1 MALRSKSADHL
12 QRAEKTVDPVSIY
25 LREISKTPLLS
36 MEEEQELAFRIGEGV
51 AANRQ
56 LAEFALR
63 DPDTLTEDEL
73 DQVDL
78 LELAVLRAQRAHDQ
92 LTQGNLRLVVSVA
105 KRYLGRGLSLLDL
118 IQEGNLGLLHAVD
131 KFDPTLGYRF
141 STYATWW
148 IRQAISRSIADKART
163 IRLPVHV
170 IENVN
175 RQNRVQ
181 RELAQQLGREPTPAE
196 IAVEMELLNRQ
207 ALDLVED
214 GLADGGEA
222 PEVEEAD
229 AVKDVKRASGRV
241 RELQRLNME
250 PLSLDSPLEGEEQSS
265 LADFIVDEGLV
276 DPAAMTDRQSLV
288 EQIEELLLE
297 LTDRERDVLIMRF
310 GLDGDT
316 ARTLEEIGNGLN
328 ITRERVRQ
336 IQAKAIR
343 KLRAPQ
349 MCSRLNDFA
358 TA

>member
-1 MALRSKSADHL
+1 MRSKSAEIL
-12 QRAEKTVDPVSIY
+12 QKVEKTVDPVSIY
-25 LREISKTPLLS
+25 LREISKSPLLS
-36 MEEEQELAFRIGEGV
+36 MEEEQELAVKIGEG
-51 AANRQ
+51 AAAQRQ
-56 LAEFALR
+56 LDELVQR
-63 DPDTLTEDEL
+63 DPDTLTEAEL

-78 LELAVLRAQRAHDQ
+78 LELTVIRAQRAHGQ
-92 LTQGNLRLVVSVA
+92 LTRSNLRLVVSVA

-131 KFDPTLGYRF
+131 KFDPSLGYRF

-181 RELAQQLGREPTPAE
+181 RELSQQLGREPTPAE
-196 IAVEMELLNRQ
+196 IAVEMELLNRH
-207 ALDLVED
+207 ALDLV
-214 GLADGGEA
+214 ADGSDA
-222 PEVEEAD
+222 PATEEAD
-229 AVKDVKRASGRV
+229 AVKDVRRAASRV

-276 DPAAMTDRQSLV
+276 DPAAVTDQQSLV
-288 EQIEELLLE
+288 EQIGELLLE
-297 LTDRERDVLIMRF
+297 LTDRERNVIIMRY
-310 GLDGDT
+310 GLDGDA

-343 KLRAPQ
+343 KLRSPQ
-349 MCSRLNDFA
+349 MCSKLNGFS

>member
-1 MALRSKSADHL
+1 MRSKSAEVL
-12 QRAEKTVDPVSIY
+12 QKVEKTVDPVSIY
-25 LREISKTPLLS
+25 LREISKSPLLS
-36 MEEEQELAFRIGEGV
+36 MEEEQELAVKIGEG
-51 AANRQ
+51 AAAQRQ
-56 LAEFALR
+56 LDELAQR
-63 DPDTLTEDEL
+63 DSDTLTEDEL
-73 DQVDL
+73 DQIDL
-78 LELAVLRAQRAHDQ
+78 LELTVIRAQRAHGQ
-92 LTQGNLRLVVSVA
+92 LTQSNLRLVVSVA

-181 RELAQQLGREPTPAE
+181 RELSQQLGREPTPSE
-196 IAVEMELLNRQ
+196 IAVEMELLNRHT
-207 ALDLVED
+207 LDLGAD
-214 GLADGGEA
+214 ALADGVEA
-222 PEVEEAD
+222 HEIEEAD
-229 AVKDVKRASGRV
+229 AVKDVKRAAGRV

-265 LADFIVDEGLV
+265 LADFIMDEGLV
-276 DPAAMTDRQSLV
+276 DPAAMTDQQSLA
-288 EQIEELLLE
+288 EQIGELLME
-297 LTDRERDVLIMRF
+297 LTDRERNVLIMRY
-310 GLDGDT
+310 GLDGDA

-343 KLRAPQ
+343 KLRTPQ
-349 MCSRLNDFA
+349 MSSRLNDFA

>member
-1 MALRSKSADHL
+1 MRSEIQDVL
-12 QRAEKTVDPVSIY
+12 QKVERTVDPVSIY
-25 LREISKTPLLS
+25 LGEISKSPLLS
-36 MEEEQELAFRIGEGV
+36 VKEERELAIKIGAG
-51 AANRQ
+51 AAAQRH
-56 LAEFALR
+56 LDELALR

-78 LELAVLRAQRAHDQ
+78 LELTVIRAQRAHDQ
-92 LTQGNLRLVVSVA
+92 LTQSNLRLVVSVA

-118 IQEGNLGLLHAVD
+118 VQEGNLGLLHAVD

-170 IENVN
+170 IESVN

-181 RELAQQLGREPTPAE
+181 RELSQQLGREPTPAE
-196 IAVEMELLNRQ
+196 IAVEMELLNRH
-207 ALDLVED
+207 ALDL
-214 GLADGGEA
+214 AANGGEA
-222 PEVEEAD
+222 PASSVAG
-229 AVKDVKRASGRV
+229 AVKDVIRAASRV

-265 LADFIVDEGLV
+265 LADFIEDEALV
-276 DPAAMTDRQSLV
+276 DPATMTDRQSLV
-288 EQIEELLLE
+288 EQIGELLLE
-297 LTDRERDVLIMRF
+297 LTDRERNVLIMRY

-316 ARTLEEIGNGLN
+316 ARTLEEIGDGLN

-343 KLRAPQ
+343 KLRSPQ
-349 MCSRLNDFA
+349 MCSRLNDFS

>member
-1 MALRSKSADHL
+1 MRTKSAESM
-12 QRAEKTVDPVSIY
+12 QKNEKTVDPVSIY
-25 LREISKTPLLS
+25 LREISKNPLLS
-36 MEEEQELAFRIGEGV
+36 LEEEQELAIKIGEGV
-51 AANRQ
+51 EAQRQ
-56 LAEFALR
+56 LDILTAR
-63 DPDTLTEDEL
+63 DPANLTADEL
-73 DQVDL
+73 DQIDR
-78 LELAVLRAQRAHDQ
+78 LELTLIRSRRAHEQ
-92 LTQGNLRLVVSVA
+92 LTQSNLRLVVSVA

-181 RELAQQLGREPTPAE
+181 RELSQQLGREPTPAE
-196 IAVEMELLNRQ
+196 IAVEMELLNRH
-207 ALDLVED
+207 ALDLVV
-214 GLADGGEA
+214 ADWNDA
-222 PEVEEAD
+222 PEIEEAD
-229 AVKDVKRASGRV
+229 AVKDVMRAAGRV

-276 DPAAMTDRQSLV
+276 DPAAMTDRQSLA
-288 EQIEELLLE
+288 EQIGELLLE
-297 LTDRERDVLIMRF
+297 LTDRERDVLIMRY
-310 GLDGDT
+310 GLDGDA

-343 KLRAPQ
+343 KLRTPQ

>member
-1 MALRSKSADHL
+1 MRSKSAEIL
-12 QRAEKTVDPVSIY
+12 QKVEKTVDPVSIY
-25 LREISKTPLLS
+25 LREISKSPLLS
-36 MEEEQELAFRIGEGV
+36 MEEEQELAVKIGEG
-51 AANRQ
+51 AAAQRQ
-56 LAEFALR
+56 LDELVQR

-78 LELAVLRAQRAHDQ
+78 LELTVIRAQRAHGQ
-92 LTQGNLRLVVSVA
+92 LTRSNLRLVVSVA

-131 KFDPTLGYRF
+131 KFDPSLGYRF

-181 RELAQQLGREPTPAE
+181 RELSQQLGREPTPAE
-196 IAVEMELLNRQ
+196 IAVEMELLNRH
-207 ALDLVED
+207 ALDLV
-214 GLADGGEA
+214 ADGSDA
-222 PEVEEAD
+222 LATEEAD
-229 AVKDVKRASGRV
+229 AVKDVRRAASRV

-276 DPAAMTDRQSLV
+276 DPAAVTDQQSLV
-288 EQIEELLLE
+288 EQIGELLLE
-297 LTDRERDVLIMRF
+297 LTDRERNVIIMRY
-310 GLDGDT
+310 GLDGDA

-343 KLRAPQ
+343 KLRSPQ
-349 MCSRLNDFA
+349 MCSKLNGFS